1 MNDSTKRQFQEAD
14 AAADKAIAAF
24 IGKIASMSGGWDAVA
39 PAYVLGARAARAV

>member
-24 IGKIASMSGGWDAVA
+24 IGKIESSQGNGTPSRQRTSLSACC
-39 PAYVLGARAARAV
+39 

>member
-24 IGKIASMSGGWDAVA
+24 IGKIESMSGKWDASVH
-39 PAYVLGARAARAV
+39 P